1 MEPHTFIS
9 VSALH
14 GLPLTVSYIDHSQ
27 MNCSESS
34 SLKLT
39 LRLMPSQEQ
48 EALEAFKDAQEMHMY
63 AVWALPPTHVLP
75 RIKTVMEGL
84 RAEFGGP
91 EIEPHITVLGSMLRT
106 EEDAIQQFKDACN
119 IITRFECNVDH
130 IETSRFFYQCVS
142 LIIDPIEDLWGEI
155 GRFVR
160 IFEHTFPCCPHLSL
174 LYGYLTDE
182 EKKRAKEK
190 VTTIDEG
197 FASLSF
203 DVTRFVLC
211 KMNIQDKSQHSW
223 EKILAIDL
231 QP

>member
-119 IITRFECNVDH
+119 IITRFE
-130 IETSRFFYQCVS
+130 S
-142 LIIDPIEDLWGEI
+142 
-155 GRFVR
+155 
-160 IFEHTFPCCPHLSL
+160 CCPHLSL